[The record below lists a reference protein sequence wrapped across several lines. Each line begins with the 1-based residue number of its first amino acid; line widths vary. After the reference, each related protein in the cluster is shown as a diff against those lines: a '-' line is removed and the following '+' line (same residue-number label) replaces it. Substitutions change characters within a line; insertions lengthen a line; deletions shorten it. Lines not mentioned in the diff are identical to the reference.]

1 MERNTEKLPKLS
13 YYRTLW
19 NKRTNLYRILSLV
32 HLTMSFECLTFN
44 NTKNSLSK
52 NNLYISGEQCDTMR
66 EKTLPKTRHGEGN
79 GSPPQYSCL
88 ENPMDR
94 GAWQA
99 MVHGSQRV
107 RHD

>member
-13 YYRTLW
+13 YYGTLW
-19 NKRTNLYRILSLV
+19 NKRTNLNRILSLV
-32 HLTMSFECLTFN
+32 HLIISFECLAFN

-66 EKTLPKTRHGEGN
+66 EKTLPKTRHGGGN

-88 ENPMDR
+88 ENPTDR
-94 GAWQA
+94 GAWKA
-99 MVHGSQRV
+99 MVHGLQRV

>member
-1 MERNTEKLPKLS
+1 MERNTERLPKLS

-19 NKRTNLYRILSLV
+19 NKRANLNIILSLV

-44 NTKNSLSK
+44 NTKNILSK
-52 NNLYISGEQCDTMR
+52 NNLYISGEQWDAMR
-66 EKTLPKTRHGEGN
+66 EKTVTKTRHGEGN

-94 GAWQA
+94 GAWRA
-99 MVHGSQRV
+99 MVHWVAKSQT
-107 RHD
+107 